1 MPASPPTV
9 TVDSFRRN
17 ASTATS
23 RKPNSGDNSDGG
35 ASAAILSGA
44 SAVKVKSRSLM
55 FGAKAKALCS
65 ASVVYFMWVAGSAA
79 LLVAYL
85 VATRMGVFPVT
96 LGAISSSQAPLLSES
111 TLETVV
117 RLPIPPGNVAVS
129 DKGRVF
135 FTFHPEYH
143 QDPAYSFNVGEV
155 KGPASFAAFPPINF
169 QRSNLKSVL
178 SLRVDHLDRLWL
190 LDFAWHGA
198 AGRGPQLLCFQLLDR
213 GLASQSEAVLAEQEA
228 MPALQFVFPPHVAG
242 LGSFLNDFVVDRD
255 GRTVYIADT
264 SLLAQ
269 TPALIVFRSD
279 CHCAFRVLHAHPQF
293 FGQSAQFPAA
303 GYAVGGFAGGLV
315 GLKIHLD
322 SIALTYSDS
331 AAQLAALRKRA
342 RALLHQTQTQLLRPR
357 ASSATAADTS
367 LDGGSEA
374 LPPGHASYSER
385 RLVLGALTGT
395 ELLTVRDVNAVARL
409 CRQSNASAFAR
420 HPQDATRSVD
430 PHRHPLYAA
439 LQRQL
444 DAALRQNLRRASATK
459 PVTDGLTALSGGGA
473 VVLTDVSQS
482 ALTVATLSAD
492 DGVVTGFVPLVRSP
506 RLLQWPDGLSQA
518 ADGSLFVTASRLQRR
533 FGRAVD
539 ASADDAAAGGG
550 GGGGGAILR
559 LAARHV
565 VGAALGAAAGGAR
578 VAWAAPVAA
587 GQ

>member
-1 MPASPPTV
+1 MPSSPPTV

-17 ASTATS
+17 TSTATN
-23 RKPNSGDNSDGG
+23 RKPNDGDKSDGG
-35 ASAAILSGA
+35 ASSSVST
-44 SAVKVKSRSLM
+44 SAVRGKSRSIV
-55 FGAKAKALCS
+55 FGAKAKAVFS
-65 ASVVYFMWVAGSAA
+65 ASVTYFVWVAGSAA
-79 LLVAYL
+79 MLVAYL
-85 VATRMGVFPVT
+85 VATRMGLFPVT
-96 LGAISSSQAPLLSES
+96 LGFDSSSQAPLLPES
-111 TLETVV
+111 ALETVV

-143 QDPAYSFNVGEV
+143 QDAAYPFNVGEV

-169 QRSNLKSVL
+169 QRSHLKSVL

-190 LDFAWHGA
+190 LDFAWHGT
-198 AGRGPQLLCFQLLDR
+198 AGKGPQLLCFQLLDR

-228 MPALQFVFPPHVAG
+228 MPVLQFVFPAHVAG
-242 LGSFLNDFVVDRD
+242 FGSFLNDFVVDRD
-255 GRTVYIADT
+255 GRTVYIVDT

-322 SIALTYSDS
+322 SIALAYSDS
-331 AAQLAALRKRA
+331 AAQLAAVRKRA
-342 RALLHQTQTQLLRPR
+342 RALLHQTQMQLLRPR
-357 ASSATAADTS
+357 AASATAADTS
-367 LDGGSEA
+367 LDGGAES
-374 LPPGHASYSER
+374 LLTPGHASYSER

-395 ELLTVRDVNAVARL
+395 ELLTLRDVNAVARL

-420 HPQDATRSVD
+420 HPQDATRSID
-430 PHRHPLYAA
+430 PHRHPQYAA

-444 DAALRQNLRRASATK
+444 DAALRQNLRRASAAK
-459 PVTDGLTALSGGGA
+459 PVTDGLTALGGGGA

-492 DGVVTGFVPLVRSP
+492 DGVVTGFVPLVRSS

-518 ADGSLFVTASRLQRR
+518 ADGSLYVTASRLQRR
-533 FGRAVD
+533 FGRAVN
-539 ASADDAAAGGG
+539 ASDDAAA
-550 GGGGGAILR
+550 GGAILR

-565 VGAALGAAAGGAR
+565 VGTALAPAAGGAK